1 MRKRLSLLCLPYLV
15 WSCTRLV
22 PNFTKGFVKIE
33 VLLTNSLPDG
43 QAPRFLLTCTKA
55 GVPIYCVAA
64 VSLIT
69 CITFLVS
76 SNNTVTVFYWFVD
89 LTTTALIATY
99 TGMLWTFIGWYRGR
113 MAQPG
118 AVPLSTLPYIAP
130 LTPWSAY
137 FACGLGCFTLLF
149 IGFDIFVPFD
159 YQGFITDY
167 FAVAF
172 GPFMFVLWK
181 VIKRTKFVSAAEADL
196 LGGKEQCDEECRI
209 WEDGGVEEVERE
221 RLKNMNVFRRAWEKM
236 W

>member
-1 MRKRLSLLCLPYLV
+1 M
-15 WSCTRLV
+15 
-22 PNFTKGFVKIE
+22 
-33 VLLTNSLPDG
+33 
-43 QAPRFLLTCTKA
+43 
-55 GVPIYCVAA
+55 
-64 VSLIT
+64 
-69 CITFLVS
+69 
-76 SNNTVTVFYWFVD
+76 D

-113 MAQPG
+113 MAQPD

-181 VIKRTKFVSAAEADL
+181 VIKRTKFVSPAEADL

-209 WEDGGVEEVERE
+209 WEDGGVAENVRA
-221 RLKNMNVFRRAWEKM
+221 RLQGMNAFRRAWEKM